1 MNVIRYARMSLEV
14 ITVPVT
20 LVMFCKTAHI
30 VLILMSAL
38 QIKRIIVI
46 HWQLVRTLQ
55 VFSTVLVTVVLLGME
70 HFAKVPF
77 NYSLLLSHFFFELAL
92 HYRYNIHV
100 MFRYHTNI
108 YDNKI

>member
-70 HFAKVPF
+70 HFAKISTSAFQQPRTIVSNFAIIP
-77 NYSLLLSHFFFELAL
+77 LAVTTA
-92 HYRYNIHV
+92 HAEKA
-100 MFRYHTNI
+100 TQT
-108 YDNKI
+108 